1 MKFLYRKFVEYKK
14 LIEIQEREI
23 LNIVK
28 LYFLYNI
35 YIYDLNLIKLN
46 MLLLYFQ
53 FFHLVTKKKK

>member
-14 LIEIQEREI
+14 LIEIQERKI

-28 LYFLYNI
+28 LYFLYNV

-46 MLLLYFQ
+46 MLLYYFIYKY
-53 FFHLVTKKKK
+53 LVVNQKN